1 MVMYEWVPFGQNA
14 PRRKPLYKLLLN
26 HLKSN
31 WPTSYRDTSAFENPS
46 EHIAKPFNL
55 KDEIAWG
62 VSFKHFE
69 ASQSDPNKKGAAIT
83 CYHDEKYNDYP
94 QWKYGHGTAQKVRT
108 YVCVDLTYRYTE
120 STTTV
125 DEDDYPIQFEGNKNM
140 ILNIFADCATMKP
153 QGVHYIYPG
162 RIVADWRFSDEE
174 IFLERLSRDVD
185 PKVFAI
191 DNDVYWIYRR
201 IFKVDVFE
209 GIKIY

>member
-1 MVMYEWVPFGQNA
+1 MYEWVPFGQNA

-31 WPTSYRDTSAFENPS
+31 WPTSYRDTSAFEDPS

-55 KDEIAWG
+55 RDEIAWG

-69 ASQSDPNKKGAAIT
+69 ASQSDPNKKGVAIT
-83 CYHDEKYNDYP
+83 CYHDEKYNDFP

-108 YVCVDLTYRYTE
+108 YVCVDLTYRFTE

-125 DEDDYPIQFEGNKNM
+125 DEDDYPLQFEGNKNM

-185 PKVFAI
+185 PKVFEI

-201 IFKVDVFE
+201 IFKIDVFE
-209 GIKIY
+209 GIKLY